1 MLEKQPAHLNNG
13 RKFKI
18 MTLRIFNKNN
28 WFYKEKFTFLL
39 VILVFHSIA
48 APFFIHFSE
57 IQSFTNFFFY
67 IILLSAVFTV
77 SSEKAHFIL
86 ILTIIGLRIGLLF
99 CTPFVS
105 SEYLLIMGIV
115 LRIIFFTCL
124 IFIIGGY
131 FYKYDSVSRNTISAA
146 LICYILLVLLWSDLY
161 FLIELKF
168 PNSFTIAHEAIKA
181 SPQILN
187 YFSFVTITTLGYG
200 DISPVSPQAR
210 NMAVLEAFVGQMYV
224 AILIAR
230 LVAIHT
236 TQVSEKKEN

>member
-1 MLEKQPAHLNNG
+1 
-13 RKFKI
+13 

-39 VILVFHSIA
+39 VTLVFYSMV
-48 APFFIHFSE
+48 APFFIDFLE
-57 IQSFTNFFFY
+57 VKFFTNFFFF
-67 IILLSAVFTV
+67 IILMSAVFAV
-77 SSEKAHFIL
+77 SSKKAHFIL
-86 ILTIIGLRIGLLF
+86 VLTIAGLRIGLLF
-99 CTPFVS
+99 CTQFVS
-105 SEYLLIMGIV
+105 SEYLLIMDIV
-115 LRIIFFTCL
+115 LQIIFNACL

-161 FLIELKF
+161 FLVELKF

-181 SPQILN
+181 SPPILT

-200 DISPVSPQAR
+200 DISPVSIQAR
-210 NMAVLEAFVGQMYV
+210 NLAVLEAFIGQMYV
-224 AILIAR
+224 AVLIAR

-236 TQVSEKKEN
+236 AQVSAKKEN